1 MTAEAPSAIA
11 HSRKGQA
18 ISWAVAIALIA
29 LGAYLSR
36 IEFMGEE
43 WLSRSGCLVVIL
55 GIWSGLGGI
64 IQERV
69 LVSRLRLR
77 RRMAVLR
84 TKRRMRGR
92 QVSQERIDEELE
104 DIAKRFEENTR
115 ALSDRLRLSLGLLEV
130 SLLMTGT
137 FLWGFGDL
145 LVRL

>member
-18 ISWAVAIALIA
+18 ISWVVAIALIA
-29 LGAYLSR
+29 FGAYLSR